1 MLGML
6 MSSLGQMIFS
16 TALPTLVGEL
26 GGAAQMSW
34 VITIFMLTMTVGMPV
49 YGKLGD
55 QIGRKPLFLAAIVL
69 FLVGSVV
76 GALAQNMGMM
86 ILARGIQGLGGGGLM
101 VLSQAI
107 IADVKEIS
115 GHVVAIVEASREQST
130 ALAEINV
137 AVGTIDQGT
146 QQNAAMVEET
156 SAATQD
162 LASKAEQL
170 RQLLSTFRLGSAPA
184 AKVREIRA
192 SRPPSVKAF
201 PRPVRFATHGSS
213 ALAQVPQEGS
223 WEEF

>member
-76 GALAQNMGMM
+76 GCL
-86 ILARGIQGLGGGGLM
+86 LY
-101 VLSQAI
+101 
-107 IADVKEIS
+107 
-115 GHVVAIVEASREQST
+115 
-130 ALAEINV
+130 
-137 AVGTIDQGT
+137 
-146 QQNAAMVEET
+146 T
-156 SAATQD
+156 S
-162 LASKAEQL
+162 
-170 RQLLSTFRLGSAPA
+170 
-184 AKVREIRA
+184 
-192 SRPPSVKAF
+192 PS
-201 PRPVRFATHGSS
+201 PRD
-213 ALAQVPQEGS
+213 
-223 WEEF
+223 